1 MSGFLFVSKQKRFFD
16 IYKQKNRNSMS
27 VDKKFKKLDDI
38 SHVILRPGMYIGSI
52 KPHTASKW
60 VVEEG
65 KMTQREITY
74 NPGFLKIFDEIVTNS
89 VDESKREGSK
99 LNIIKVD
106 LDRETNKVTIWD
118 NGGIPVLKNTEHDEW
133 IPEMVFSNLKAGS
146 NFDDTEERSWA
157 GTNGVGSTLTNIYSK
172 EFKISTCDGKN
183 HFTQTFTNNMR
194 ERTQPVVKKAKSNH
208 TEISYITDLEK
219 FGLTDIDDDH
229 YKMIEKRIYDIAAC
243 NTGLK
248 IYFNGNLININS
260 FEDYIKLYTEEYFYE
275 FKKDKT
281 WSLGIALSQN
291 GFQQVSFANT
301 TETYDGGTHVDYVMN
316 QIIVSLREFFLKKH
330 KVDIKPSE
338 LKQHM
343 FLFLDA
349 TVINPS
355 FSSQTKEKLIT
366 EVKEFGTT
374 FEVSNKLIQSIL
386 KSEIVNSIL
395 DWIQQKKNAE
405 DSKLQRDLNKKLTK
419 IKVEKLIDAKGKD
432 RWKYS
437 IGLFE
442 GDSAISAFRKYRT
455 PETMGAFALKG
466 KFVNVSEI
474 TNQKLVQ
481 NDEAVNLMASIGLKL
496 GQEIDVRNLR
506 YGRVLIFTDADM
518 DGNAISALLI
528 NFFYKYWPDMFERK
542 MIYKVETPIVVAIPK
557 AKSKKKVLFY
567 TQGEYNTWA
576 EQNDLKQF
584 EIKYKKGL
592 AALVDDEYDDIINRP
607 RLTLITKDEA
617 SKGSLETW
625 FGKSADLRKNE
636 LLK

>member
-1 MSGFLFVSKQKRFFD
+1 
-16 IYKQKNRNSMS
+16 MS

-52 KPHTASKW
+52 KPHTANKW
-60 VVEEG
+60 IVEEG

-106 LDRETNKVTIWD
+106 LDRSTNKVTIWD
-118 NGGIPVLKNTEHDEW
+118 NGGIPVVKNTEHDEW

-183 HFTQTFTNNMR
+183 SFVQTFSNNMR
-194 ERTQPVVKKAKSNH
+194 ERTQPVVKRAKANH

-219 FGLTDIDDDH
+219 FGLDEIDDDH

-248 IYFNGNLININS
+248 IYFNGNLININT

-474 TNQKLVQ
+474 TNQKLIQ

-557 AKSKKKVLFY
+557 AKAKKKVLFY
-567 TQGEYNTWA
+567 TQNEYNEWS